1 MNPIERG
8 IRAVDAFQQA
18 QRPLAFIFGVIKK
31 FGDDSAGSLAA
42 LVAYYGFVSLF
53 PLLLVL
59 ITILGLLVTPGT
71 EKAVMH
77 SALSQFPIVGNQLT
91 GPNGIHALKAGSV
104 VGLIIGLL
112 GLLWGSQG
120 ITQTAQ
126 KAMATVWNIPGIKRP
141 GFVPRLGRSAEF
153 VAVLLLNVI
162 ITTMLAGFAT
172 LGGQA
177 WYLRVLAGIITLL
190 VDVGVYILAFRV
202 LTPKTVQTRDL
213 ALGAAVA
220 GLAWAILQYFGTLLV
235 GHQLRHSSQIYG
247 YFGSILGLLAFLY
260 LAAQISIY
268 CAELNVVRAR
278 RLYPRSIVQPPL
290 TDADLRTLTYIAKA
304 EERRPEQ
311 RVDVEYPGIINGT
324 GKQAGAARAGR
335 PRLRRR
341 WLRRPRPGQ
350 EARRGQGGGPQH
362 PGA

>member
-1 MNPIERG
+1 VNPIERG

-18 QRPLAFIFGVIKK
+18 RRPWAFIFGVIKK

-59 ITILGLLVTPGT
+59 ITILGLVVTPGT
-71 EKAVMH
+71 EKAVVH
-77 SALSQFPIVGNQLT
+77 SALAQFPIVGNQLT

-104 VGLIIGLL
+104 LGLTIGLL
-112 GLLWGSQG
+112 GLVWGSQG
-120 ITQTAQ
+120 ITQAAQ
-126 KAMATVWNIPGIKRP
+126 KAMATVWNIPGVIRP

-162 ITTMLAGFAT
+162 ITTVLAGFTT

-202 LTPKTVQTRDL
+202 LTPKSVRTRDL
-213 ALGAAVA
+213 VPGAAVA

-235 GHQLRHSSQIYG
+235 GHQLRHANQIYG

-260 LAAQISIY
+260 LAAQISLY
-268 CAELNVVRAR
+268 AAELNVVRAR

-290 TDADLRTLTYIAKA
+290 TDADLRALTYIAKA

-311 RVDVEYPGIINGT
+311 QVDVGYPGIINAT
-324 GKQAGAARAGR
+324 TSQAEPDTTAPSQERPAQSRPDREGRA
-335 PRLRRR
+335 
-341 WLRRPRPGQ
+341 
-350 EARRGQGGGPQH
+350 
-362 PGA
+362 

>member
-1 MNPIERG
+1 LPRQQGGIVNPVERG

-18 QRPLAFIFGVIKK
+18 RRPLAFTFGVIKK

-59 ITILGLLVTPGT
+59 ITILGLVVTPGT
-71 EKAVMH
+71 EKAVVH
-77 SALSQFPIVGNQLT
+77 SALAQFPIVGNQLT

-104 VGLIIGLL
+104 LGLIIGLL
-112 GLLWGSQG
+112 GLVWGSQG
-120 ITQTAQ
+120 ITQAAQ
-126 KAMATVWNIPGIKRP
+126 KAMTTVWNVPGVIRP
-141 GFVPRLGRSAEF
+141 GFVPRLGRSVEF
-153 VAVLLLNVI
+153 VAVLLNVI
-162 ITTMLAGFAT
+162 ITTVLAGFAT

-202 LTPKTVQTRDL
+202 LTPKSVRTRDL
-213 ALGAAVA
+213 VPGAVVA

-235 GHQLRHSSQIYG
+235 GHQLRHANQIYG

-260 LAAQISIY
+260 LAAQISLY
-268 CAELNVVRAR
+268 AAELNVVRAR

-290 TDADLRTLTYIAKA
+290 TDADLRALTYIAKA

-311 RVDVEYPGIINGT
+311 RVDVGYPGIINGT
-324 GKQAGAARAGR
+324 TSEAEPDTTAPNQERPAQSRPEREGRA
-335 PRLRRR
+335 
-341 WLRRPRPGQ
+341 
-350 EARRGQGGGPQH
+350 
-362 PGA
+362 